1 MPDVVDV
8 IKDQHRRIDR
18 LLEQAQEEDADVASL
33 VRQVADL
40 LIPHS
45 EAEEDFVYPTI
56 RQKASDAG
64 SDVKDGVAEHHHIE
78 DMLRTLLE
86 QEPGDPGYDGMLAA
100 LTGELR
106 HHVEEEEQ
114 ELLPLL
120 QEKASGDELAA
131 MGERFERATSGG
143 SSGRTDSGSGDG
155 ELTRD
160 QLYEKA
166 KEQDV
171 PGRSSMTKEE
181 LKDAVD

>member
-1 MPDVVDV
+1 LADVVEV
-8 IKDQHRRIDR
+8 IKSQHRRIDQ
-18 LLEQAQEEDADVASL
+18 LLDQAQQEGADVGSL
-33 VRQVADL
+33 VQQVADL

-56 RQKASDAG
+56 RAKASDAG
-64 SDVKDGVAEHHHIE
+64 DDVQDGVAEHHHIE
-78 DMLRTLLE
+78 DMLRSLLA
-86 QEPGDPGYDGMLAA
+86 QEPGDPGYDGTLAA

-120 QEKASGDELAA
+120 EEKASSDELAR
-131 MGERFERATSGG
+131 MGERFEQATTGG
-143 SSGRTDSGSGDG
+143 SSGSGGD
-155 ELTRD
+155 EPTRD
-160 QLYEKA
+160 ELYEKA

-171 PGRSSMTKEE
+171 PGRSSMTKDE